1 MFRLSPFYHR
11 LISLSL
17 PVIFVWAWAAC
28 LLFCAETVAHG
39 ENAGVKIESEI
50 GCFDSH
56 CLEQCEVRTIPAAF
70 QERQTVFAAAIFTA
84 SETFSPFQFQAI
96 VPKVFASDI
105 FLHAPPKIVFPRFL
119 RHQNLR
125 I

>member
-1 MFRLSPFYHR
+1 VFRISPFCNR

-17 PVIFVWAWAAC
+17 PVVFVWAWAAC
-28 LLFCAETVAHG
+28 LLFCAETVAHH
-39 ENAGVKIESEI
+39 ENAGVKSEI

-56 CLEQCEVRTIPAAF
+56 CLDKCEVRTIPAAL
-70 QERQTVFAAAIFTA
+70 QERQTVFETAIFIA
-84 SETFSPFQFQAI
+84 SETFLPFQFQAI